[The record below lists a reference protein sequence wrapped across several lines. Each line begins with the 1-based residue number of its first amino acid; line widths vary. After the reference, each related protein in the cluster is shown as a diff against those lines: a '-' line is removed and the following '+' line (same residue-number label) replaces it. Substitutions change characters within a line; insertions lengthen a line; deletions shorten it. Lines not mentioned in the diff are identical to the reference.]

1 MEFAAGY
8 YPING
13 ESPRWDEEHRA
24 MLEQQAWIG
33 LMDQAVP
40 ITVAKVCVTGGK
52 TKAGKP
58 SSGGVTG
65 GNGGTSY

>member
-8 YPING
+8 HPING
-13 ESPRWDEEHRA
+13 ESPVGDEEHRA

-33 LMDQAVP
+33 LMVRRAP
-40 ITVAKVCVTGGK
+40 MTVAKVCETGGK
-52 TKAGKP
+52 TKAENA

>member
-8 YPING
+8 HPING
-13 ESPRWDEEHRA
+13 ESHVGDEEHRA

-33 LMDQAVP
+33 LMIRRVP
-40 ITVAKVCVTGGK
+40 ITVVKVCVTGGK
-52 TKAGKP
+52 TKAENA
-58 SSGGVTG
+58 SSGGLAG